1 MMFALNLTG
10 KDYGPNCEA
19 LEADLPSDLLIETMK
34 VKYDELPPKIP
45 DTDQTSDEWLAQ
57 RRLRVTSSNFGT
69 ICKRGVSVP

>member
-1 MMFALNLTG
+1 MFVLNLTG

-45 DTDQTSDEWLAQ
+45 NTDQTSDEWLAQ

-69 ICKRGVSVP
+69 ICKRRVSVP